1 MMESRYRESRIC
13 RVLGNP
19 VVYAI
24 VRALDEGG
32 PMSPSAI
39 AGVVRRRIQT
49 VSGHL
54 ATLRASD
61 LVRYDR
67 KGRNARYWIKH
78 APETRRL
85 LGGLNALVR
94 ASARVPD

>member
-1 MMESRYRESRIC
+1 MRESRYRESRVC

-19 VVYAI
+19 TVYAA
-24 VRALDEGG
+24 VRLLDEQG

-39 AGVVRRRIQT
+39 AKAVNRRLQT

-54 ATLRASD
+54 AALRTSD

-67 KGRNARYWIKH
+67 QGGRTRYWLKH
-78 APETRRL
+78 GAATRRL
-85 LGGLNALVR
+85 LEALAAVTQET
-94 ASARVPD
+94 ARVRD

>member
-1 MMESRYRESRIC
+1 MRESQYRESRIC

-24 VRALDEGG
+24 ILLLEEQG
-32 PMSPSAI
+32 PMSPSDI
-39 AGVVRRRIQT
+39 AKSVRRRLQT

-54 ATLRASD
+54 ATLRGVD

-67 KGRNARYWIKH
+67 KGGKTRYWIKH
-78 APETRRL
+78 TQETKRL
-85 LGGLNALVR
+85 LVALQAVVR
-94 ASARVPD
+94 VSSHMPD

>member
-1 MMESRYRESRIC
+1 MRESRYRESRIC

-19 VVYAI
+19 VVYAV
-24 VRALDEGG
+24 VRVLDERG

-39 AGVVRRRIQT
+39 AQAVRRRIQT

-67 KGRNARYWIKH
+67 RGRHARYWIKH
-78 APETRRL
+78 SPETRRL
-85 LGGLNALVR
+85 LAALRALVS
-94 ASARVPD
+94 ASARLPD

>member
-1 MMESRYRESRIC
+1 MRESRYRESRLC

-19 VVYAI
+19 TVYAM
-24 VRALDEGG
+24 VRLLDDQG

-39 AGVVRRRIQT
+39 ANAVNRRLQT

-54 ATLRASD
+54 ALLRASD

-67 KGRNARYWIKH
+67 REGRTRYWIKH
-78 APETRRL
+78 APATRRL
-85 LGGLNALVR
+85 LEALAAVTR
-94 ASARVPD
+94 ETIRVPD